1 MVVQDQTDF
10 TSIQQAAVRRNVA
23 VIGSGLIGLSTAIWL
38 QRAGHGVTLFDP
50 NDPQDKEAYRRA
62 ASYGNAC
69 TFATGACLPVAMPG
83 ILRAVPAMLANPDGP
98 LALSWGDLPRLA
110 PWLLA
115 FLRASGTREVD
126 RIITELGRLIRAAA
140 PAHESLMAEAGA
152 GHLARRSGCLYL
164 YKTAQS
170 FAAAQRDIDLR
181 AREGVAMT
189 ILSAAEIR
197 AREPHLAPLYHKG
210 LLFDDAW
217 HLDTPH
223 DYVLALA
230 ALFRAKGG
238 TFRRAEIGALEPQE
252 QGVRL
257 AGDPAAESFD
267 KVVIA
272 AGAWSRGLAR
282 SIGDRV
288 LLDTERGYHVMFP
301 DDGALV
307 NAPTCY
313 PEHGFYMTPTGEGLR
328 AAGTVELGGLD
339 KPPRQRRTQV
349 IERVARTLLPGLNAA
364 GREWLGFRPSMPD
377 SLPAIGA
384 SPRDSR
390 VVHAYGH
397 GHIGLTLAAITG
409 RLVADLVSDRAP
421 CLDISALRPD
431 RFSLEK
437 SRAAAPNAGAAT
449 R

>member
-1 MVVQDQTDF
+1 M
-10 TSIQQAAVRRNVA
+10 TSQ
-23 VIGSGLIGLSTAIWL
+23 
-38 QRAGHGVTLFDP
+38 
-50 NDPQDKEAYRRA
+50 
-62 ASYGNAC
+62 
-69 TFATGACLPVAMPG
+69 
-83 ILRAVPAMLANPDGP
+83 
-98 LALSWGDLPRLA
+98 
-110 PWLLA
+110 
-115 FLRASGTREVD
+115 
-126 RIITELGRLIRAAA
+126 
-140 PAHESLMAEAGA
+140 
-152 GHLARRSGCLYL
+152 CLYL
-164 YKTAQS
+164 YRSEQG
-170 FAAAQRDIDLR
+170 FAAARRDIELR

-197 AREPHLAPLYHKG
+197 AREPNLAPLYHKG

-230 ALFRAKGG
+230 ALFRARGG
-238 TFRRAEIGALEPQE
+238 TFRRAEIAALQPQE

-257 AGDPAAESFD
+257 EGDPVAELFD

-272 AGAWSRGLAR
+272 AGAWSRGLAA

-301 DDGALV
+301 GDGGLV

-313 PEHGFYMTPTGEGLR
+313 PEHGFYMTPTGEGMR

-339 KPPRQRRTQV
+339 KPPRPRRTQV
-349 IERVARTLLPGLNAA
+349 IERVARTLLPGLGAA

-377 SLPAIGA
+377 SLPVIGA
-384 SPRDSR
+384 SPRDGR

-397 GHIGLTLAAITG
+397 GHIGLTLASITG
-409 RLVADLVSDRAP
+409 RLVADIVTDRAP

-431 RFSLEK
+431 RFSREK
-437 SRAAAPNAGAAT
+437 SRAAVPSAGAAV